1 MTSGHNPSSPS
12 AARLGGF
19 ALIGVGALAAV
30 VGTATLVSG
39 GSEDAAAPAP
49 PPNAAP
55 LPPLPPQPQ
64 PAPAPQPEKPAEPP
78 QAQQPPEQPPS
89 PEQPPAPPAEPPRQD
104 PGAGQVQQQQHVRV
118 RVYNNSTIKG
128 LAARAAQDFRT
139 AGYEVPEVGNF
150 ARGTIPTTTVYY
162 RPGTDEELQARELAT
177 LIQAEAKPRFPGAA
191 PDNAPGLIAIITNDY
206 KGFSGGKG
214 GS

>member
-104 PGAGQVQQQQHVRV
+104 PGAGQVQQQHVRV